1 MNSNKLIAA
10 FQLFLE
16 EQCGASK
23 QNKFLL
29 AVSGGLDSVVLT
41 QLFFQC
47 QYTFAIAHCNF
58 NLRGEESNADEKFV
72 NELANKYDV
81 KVFSQHFDTL
91 KVAEQENIS
100 IQMAARNLRYKWFE
114 KLRTENNFDFIAT
127 AHHQEDS
134 TETVLLN
141 IIRGKGL
148 EGLKGIP
155 VKNNFVIRPVLFATR
170 KEILEYASE
179 NNLKWRE
186 DSSNATTDYHRNF
199 IRHKIIPLLK
209 EINPSVHDA
218 IKNISQF
225 TSESLLLLEETIKR
239 YSDEIIL
246 HSGDDVIIDAEK
258 INNHPAKKTL
268 IYYLLKDFN
277 FNSSQIDSLCSE
289 KPDNSGIVFYSVSH
303 RLIVNRK
310 QFIITSPPFINDD
323 PTYLINKNDH
333 KIYFNDTILEINLTD
348 DFNLSDCS
356 KTNAVIDASKIK
368 FPLVLRRWQKGDY
381 FYPLGME
388 HRKKLSD
395 YFTDEKFSLADKERT
410 WLIVNPAPSGDEI
423 VWVVNHRLDNRY
435 RVTDE
440 TKKVIQLQIKKSVK
454 ENG

>member
-1 MNSNKLIAA
+1 MNSNKLLSS
-10 FQLFLE
+10 FQSFLE

-23 QNKFLL
+23 KNKFLL
-29 AVSGGLDSVVLT
+29 AVSGGLDSVFMT
-41 QLFFQC
+41 HLFFQC
-47 QYTFAIAHCNF
+47 QYSFAIAHCNF
-58 NLRGEESNADEKFV
+58 NLRGEESNEDEKFV

-81 KVFSQHFDTL
+81 KIFTQHFDTL

-100 IQMAARNLRYKWFE
+100 IQMAARNLRYAWFE
-114 KLRTENNFDFIAT
+114 KLRAENNFDFIAT

-148 EGLKGIP
+148 EGLKGVPI
-155 VKNNFVIRPVLFATR
+155 KNNFVIRPVLFATR
-170 KEILEYASE
+170 KEITEYASE

-186 DSSNATTDYHRNF
+186 DSSNQTTDYQRNF

-218 IKNISQF
+218 IKNLSQF
-225 TSESLLLLEETIKR
+225 TSESIVLLEETIKK
-239 YSDEIIL
+239 YKDEIII
-246 HSGDDVIIDAEK
+246 HSGNDLIIDAEK
-258 INNHPAKKTL
+258 INKHPAKRTL
-268 IYYLLKDFN
+268 LYYFLKEFS
-277 FNSSQIDSLCSE
+277 FNSSQIDSMCSE
-289 KPDNSGIVFYSVSH
+289 KPDRSGIVFYSKSH
-303 RLIVNRK
+303 RLIVNRQ
-310 QFIITSPPFINDD
+310 QFIVNSLNAENDV
-323 PTYLINKNDH
+323 PVYLINCNDH
-333 KIYFNDTILEINLTD
+333 KIYFNNETLEINLPD
-348 DFNLSDCS
+348 DFTLSDTS
-356 KTNAVIDASKIK
+356 KSHAVIDASKIK

-410 WLIVNPAPSGDEI
+410 WLVVNAAPSGDEI